1 MYALLGISILLAAL
15 LTLNALATLLTT
27 GLWQVVA
34 GRAENWS
41 AATRAQ
47 VVFALRVFPL
57 LGAMAAVLALLI
69 PSYITHE
76 PPNTSEVVSVKLA
89 VLAMISAI
97 GITLALWRGVAS
109 WRATKHLIANWL
121 CHSEPISLDGISIPA
136 YRLNHP
142 FPVIAVVGAFK
153 PRLFIASQIFD
164 LLSADEIAAA
174 LSHERGHLA
183 TADNFK
189 RSLLRAC
196 RHALTIVPGG
206 RSLDRAWAEASEAAA
221 DEHAARKG
229 AGVALDLASALV
241 KIARA
246 VPPHS
251 KPTTPAIAFL
261 LGVDMSGVV
270 WRVRR
275 LTEMASTGCA
285 IPEHRVFTSPLALW
299 SSMGAFLV
307 ALILTAT
314 DSTMLWLMHQ
324 AIERMVSVLS

>member
-15 LTLNALATLLTT
+15 LTLNTLATLLTT
-27 GLWQVVA
+27 GAWQIIA
-34 GRAENWS
+34 GRAGRWS

-57 LGAMAAVLALLI
+57 LGAMTAVLALLI
-69 PSYITHE
+69 PSYLEHEPTDTHE
-76 PPNTSEVVSVKLA
+76 TVSVKLA
-89 VLAMISAI
+89 VLAMVAAI
-97 GITLALWRGVAS
+97 GIALAVWRGVAS
-109 WRATKHLIANWL
+109 WRATKDLIANWL
-121 CHSEPISLDGISIPA
+121 HHSDPVSLDGIHIPA

-164 LLSADEIAAA
+164 LLSEEEIAAA

-183 TADNFK
+183 TADNLK

-196 RHALTIVPGG
+196 RHMLTIVPSG
-206 RSLDRAWAEASEAAA
+206 RSLDRAWAEAAEAAA
-221 DEHAARKG
+221 DEHAAREG

-246 VPPHS
+246 VPPHT
-251 KPTTPAIAFL
+251 KPTMPIMAYL

-275 LTEMASTGCA
+275 LTEMASDGCP
-285 IPEHRVFTSPLALW
+285 IPAHRVFTSPVALW
-299 SSMGAFLV
+299 SSLGAFLFV
-307 ALILTAT
+307 MILTAT
-314 DSTMLWLMHQ
+314 DSTILWLMHQ
-324 AIERMVSVLS
+324 AIERMVSALS